1 MKKTTKKLTLKKVT
15 VTLLANDKTKTLAGG
30 LTFTCN
36 CGTTTMSALCLPTQN
51 GCSNNS
57 CQFGCHEN

>member
-1 MKKTTKKLTLKKVT
+1 MKKTSKKLTLKKVT
-15 VTLLANDKTKTLAGG
+15 ITFLANGESKALAGG
-30 LTFTCN
+30 ITGTCN
-36 CGTTTMSALCLPTQN
+36 CGTTAMSALCLPTQN